1 MAFLLVVP
9 ISILGGIAAAL
20 RRGRFTD
27 RAITIVGLSLTSIP
41 EFVTAIVFIVVF
53 GILLGWLP
61 VSAAAP
67 EGAGP
72 LTQIQHLLLP
82 SFALV
87 AVLFGYIARIARAG
101 VIEAIDADYT
111 RTAYLKGLDTRR
123 VIGRHI
129 LRNALLPTIAV
140 IATQTGYL
148 IGGLL
153 VIEKLFNYN
162 GIGQRIYVAAQNKDF
177 PMLQSGVM
185 IIGVVYLAATLF
197 ADILYSLLNPRIRFG
212 GDGMSIAATAGR
224 ASPRRRSPAG
234 RRSGSS
240 LRSKTFLIGAV
251 VVLFWVFWALVG
263 SALTPHDPIEQT
275 DAILKGP
282 SGTYLFGTDQLGR
295 DVLSR
300 VLAGATD
307 TLKIAP
313 LATLLGIAGG
323 TAIGLVSGYFLGVVD
338 EVIGRIIDAV
348 LSLPLIVIAVTALFA
363 LGSSTWTLI
372 VVIGGVFMP
381 IVSRTV
387 RATVLA
393 ERQLEYVQAAR
404 LRGERAPYV
413 MFVEILPNAMG
424 PIIVEATVRL
434 GYAIFAVAGLTF
446 LGFGVQ
452 PPSPDWSLQIA
463 DNYTLLSAGNYEWTV
478 LFPGRRSRASS
489 SPST

>member
-1 MAFLLVVP
+1 
-9 ISILGGIAAAL
+9 
-20 RRGRFTD
+20 
-27 RAITIVGLSLTSIP
+27 
-41 EFVTAIVFIVVF
+41 
-53 GILLGWLP
+53 
-61 VSAAAP
+61 
-67 EGAGP
+67 
-72 LTQIQHLLLP
+72 
-82 SFALV
+82 
-87 AVLFGYIARIARAG
+87 
-101 VIEAIDADYT
+101 
-111 RTAYLKGLDTRR
+111 
-123 VIGRHI
+123 
-129 LRNALLPTIAV
+129 
-140 IATQTGYL
+140 
-148 IGGLL
+148 
-153 VIEKLFNYN
+153 
-162 GIGQRIYVAAQNKDF
+162 
-177 PMLQSGVM
+177 
-185 IIGVVYLAATLF
+185 
-197 ADILYSLLNPRIRFG
+197 
-212 GDGMSIAATAGR
+212 MSIAATAGGITE
-224 ASPRRRSPAG
+224 AKIARRETLG
-234 RRSGSS
+234 Q
-240 LRSKTFLIGAV
+240 LVRSKTFLIGAV

-263 SALTPHDPIEQT
+263 SRLTPHDPLEQT

-300 VLAGATD
+300 VLAGATN

-323 TAIGLVSGYFLGVVD
+323 TAIGLTSGYFLGVVD

-387 RATVLA
+387 RATVLG

-463 DNYTLLSAGNYEWTV
+463 DNYTLLSASNYEWTV
-478 LFPGRRSRASS
+478 LFPGAAIASLVVAVNLMADGLQQVLDR
-489 SPST
+489 